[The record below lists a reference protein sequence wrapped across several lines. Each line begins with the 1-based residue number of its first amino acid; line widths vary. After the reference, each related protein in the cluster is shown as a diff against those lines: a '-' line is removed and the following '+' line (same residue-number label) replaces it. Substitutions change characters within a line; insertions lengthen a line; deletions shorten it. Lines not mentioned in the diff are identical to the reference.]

1 MAHYAQLDNKNYV
14 IQVIKV
20 DDEHESNPNYLTDL
34 FGENTRWVKTSYNT
48 YLGAHSDETKEPLR
62 KNYAGIGFFYDT
74 RLDAFIPPKPYGSW
88 TLNEETC
95 GWEPPTPYPNDP
107 GVKYDWFEL
116 GQRWERADI

>member
-1 MAHYAQLDNKNYV
+1 MAHYAQLDNRNYV

-20 DDEHESNPNYLTDL
+20 DDEHNSNYLTEL
-34 FGENTRWVKTSYNT
+34 FGENTRWVQTSYNT
-48 YLGAHSDETKEPLR
+48 YLNVHSDETKQPFR
-62 KNYAGIGFFYDT
+62 KNFAGIGFFYDA
-74 RLDAFIPPKPYGSW
+74 RLDGFIPPKPYPSW

-116 GQRWERADI
+116 GQRWERA